1 MSNSILVS
9 TKKTLGLM
17 ADYTSFD
24 PDIIMF
30 INSAFASLNQIGVG
44 PEEGFAI
51 EDDIP
56 SWTDFVGSD
65 PRLNQ
70 IKTYVFLKVKMLFDP
85 PGTSYL
91 LDAYTKQ
98 ILEHEWRLNVHRES
112 INWTDPNPIANH
124 NEDGNVVYDGGTP

>member
-98 ILEHEWRLNVHRES
+98 ILEHEWRLNVRRES
-112 INWTDPNPIANH
+112 INWTDPNPITNH